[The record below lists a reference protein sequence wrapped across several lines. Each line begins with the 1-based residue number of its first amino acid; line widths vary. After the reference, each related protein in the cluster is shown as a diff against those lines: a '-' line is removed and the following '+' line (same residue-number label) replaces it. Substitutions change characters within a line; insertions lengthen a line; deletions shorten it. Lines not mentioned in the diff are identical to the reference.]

1 MKFRRV
7 LGLWRPQA
15 ILGAGLLLVL
25 PLLFSRS
32 FPEQFSYP
40 KKLLAE
46 VLVIAAAGA
55 WAAGVIWGKVVVPR
69 HSSLIWPLAFLAV
82 AVLLSCLNSPV
93 PTLSLVEA
101 EYFLC
106 GPLWLVLLIVWG
118 GGEARMRTLAVLVA
132 AAGTVVA
139 VIALL
144 QWSGH
149 DPLLFGGYRVVWGT
163 MVGRMRL
170 YSTFGNPNFAAGYL
184 IGAIF
189 LALALAGVS
198 STLAGKTAW
207 CASVT
212 AIFAAIIGMRS
223 RGAWLGLAA
232 GLLMA
237 RFVWRGGAAST
248 RSSPFA
254 AATPG
259 IPSAQCLAV
268 PAALAFLASSLG
280 QAAEVLLSRLEG
292 RVYLWRVSWP
302 MFAEHPLLG
311 SGWASFQLRFLDLQ
325 ALFLQTHPDFV
336 RYWSNIRQL
345 HNDPLQILLESG
357 ALGLVAMG
365 WVWWAFGREARRAL
379 AGASRSTRLWI
390 GASAGGTTAIL
401 VNSFF
406 NFQLAIPP
414 TLLLLFSL
422 LAFPSLLL
430 AGDSTGKESSAP
442 AGPEMEE
449 MKLSSFGVRV
459 VATLAVVGFAAL
471 LLIQVAR
478 RTAAEYDYM
487 LALGYERQG
496 EIARA
501 EQVFRQGLKQAP
513 LHGRLRY
520 GLARA
525 LYLQGMYPA
534 ALAEAEL
541 AGRTYADSH
550 LEMLKARIQDQ
561 MGLAGPALETYRHAL
576 ALDPTLKSVQA
587 DIERLSGALADRSK
601 TD

>member
-1 MKFRRV
+1 MKFPHV
-7 LGLWRPQA
+7 FGLCRPKA
-15 ILGAGLLLVL
+15 IVAAGLLTVL

-32 FPEQFSYP
+32 FAEQFSYP

-55 WAAGVIWGKVVVPR
+55 WAVGVIWGKAAVPR
-69 HSSLIWPLAFLAV
+69 RSSLIWPLAFLGV

-118 GGEARMRTLAVLVA
+118 GGEARVRTLAMLVA
-132 AAGTVVA
+132 VGGTAVAA
-139 VIALL
+139 IALL
-144 QWSGH
+144 QWAGH
-149 DPLLFGGYRVVWGT
+149 DPLLFGGYRIVWGT

-170 YSTFGNPNFAAGYL
+170 YSTFGNPNFVAGYL

-198 STLAGKTAW
+198 STLAGKAAW
-207 CASVT
+207 CASGA
-212 AIFAAIIGMRS
+212 AIFAAVVGTRS
-223 RGAWLGLAA
+223 RGAWVGLAA
-232 GLLMA
+232 GLLIA
-237 RFVWRGGAAST
+237 RFVWRGEAASAQ
-248 RSSPFA
+248 SSSVVA
-254 AATPG
+254 AAPG
-259 IPSAQCLAV
+259 VPSAQCLVV

-280 QAAEVLLSRLEG
+280 QTVPVLLSRLEG

-311 SGWASFQLRFLDLQ
+311 SGWGTFQLRFLDLQ
-325 ALFLQTHPDFV
+325 ARFLQAHPEFV

-345 HNDPLQILLESG
+345 HNDPLQILLEAG
-357 ALGLVAMG
+357 ALGLVAFG
-365 WVWWAFGREARRAL
+365 WVLWAFGREARRAL
-379 AGASRSTRLWI
+379 LGASRSTRLWI

-401 VNSFF
+401 VNSCF

-414 TLLLLFSL
+414 TLLLLFTL

-430 AGDSTGKESSAP
+430 GGDSTRKEYGAP
-442 AGPEMEE
+442 LGPEVEE

-471 LLIQVAR
+471 LLLQIAR
-478 RTAAEYDYM
+478 RAAAEYDYM

-525 LYLQGMYPA
+525 LYLQEMYPA

-550 LEMLKARIQDQ
+550 LEVLKARIQDQ
-561 MGLAGPALETYRHAL
+561 MGLAGPALASYRHAL

-587 DIERLSGALADRSK
+587 DIERLSGAHL
-601 TD
+601 

>member
-1 MKFRRV
+1 MKYPRV
-7 LGLWRPQA
+7 RGLWRPQA
-15 ILGAGLLLVL
+15 ILEAGLLLVL

-32 FPEQFSYP
+32 VAEQFSYP
-40 KKLLAE
+40 KRLLAQ
-46 VLVIAAAGA
+46 VLVILAAGA
-55 WAAGVIWGKVVVPR
+55 WAAGVIWGKAAVPR
-69 HSSLIWPLAFLAV
+69 HSSLIWALAFLAV
-82 AVLLSCLNSPV
+82 AVLLSSLNTPV
-93 PTLSLVEA
+93 PTLNLVEA

-106 GPLWLVLLIVWG
+106 GPLWLVLLIFWG
-118 GGEARMRTLAVLVA
+118 GGEARVRTLAVLVA

-139 VIALL
+139 AVALL
-144 QWSGH
+144 QLWGH

-198 STLAGKTAW
+198 STLAGKTVW
-207 CASVT
+207 CASVV

-237 RFVWRGGAAST
+237 RFVWRGGAASA
-248 RSSPFA
+248 RSSSVAGA
-254 AATPG
+254 APV
-259 IPSAQCLAV
+259 PSAQCLAV
-268 PAALAFLASSLG
+268 PAALALLASSLG
-280 QAAEVLLSRLEG
+280 QAADVLLNRLEG

-311 SGWASFQLRFLDLQ
+311 SGWGSFQLRFLDLQ
-325 ALFLQTHPDFV
+325 AHFLQAHPELV

-345 HNDPLQILLESG
+345 HNDPLQILLEAG
-357 ALGLVAMG
+357 AIGLVALG

-379 AGASRSTRLWI
+379 AGASRSSRLWI

-414 TLLLLFSL
+414 TLLLLFTL

-430 AGDSTGKESSAP
+430 GGDSTGKESGAP
-442 AGPEMEE
+442 AGPGMEE
-449 MKLSSFGVRV
+449 MKLSSFGARV
-459 VATLAVVGFAAL
+459 VATLAVAGFAAL
-471 LLIQVAR
+471 LLLQIAR
-478 RTAAEYDYM
+478 RAAAEYDYM

-501 EQVFRQGLKQAP
+501 EQVFRQGLNQAP

-525 LYLQGMYPA
+525 LYLQEMYPA

-550 LEMLKARIQDQ
+550 LEVLKARIQDQ

-587 DIERLSGALADRSK
+587 DIERLSGAPEGRSK